1 MTSQQTT
8 QNKTG
13 LHRSPKTHH
22 KPFYLFTIYDIILLN
37 FTQICLTSLMNDP
50 LAFLLD
56 GVLLTRGPG
65 AYKIPSFG
73 DIPSEFNVSL
83 LHGATNPKAV
93 YSSKGIGEPP
103 LFLSASVFF
112 ASRQAIK
119 AARRDSGLEGIPFQL
134 DSPLSAERIRM
145 ACEDHLTQKVPN
157 LPEEGTYKPWGIQV

>member
-1 MTSQQTT
+1 M
-8 QNKTG
+8 
-13 LHRSPKTHH
+13 
-22 KPFYLFTIYDIILLN
+22 
-37 FTQICLTSLMNDP
+37 
-50 LAFLLD
+50 
-56 GVLLTRGPG
+56 
-65 AYKIPSFG
+65 
-73 DIPSEFNVSL
+73 SL

-112 ASRQAIK
+112 AVRQAIK
-119 AARRDSGLEGIPFQL
+119 AARKDSGLEGIPFQL